1 MSIESN
7 SKGELYQ
14 YFLAEAP
21 ELLQLIEE
29 TLFSLIEE
37 KTVEKVHTLMRSA
50 HTLKGSAASVE
61 EETIKTIA
69 HHLEDVFEALYANE
83 LEIDTELSTL
93 LLEGY
98 ECLREP
104 LSATIADFSY
114 DENAILQQTA
124 DVFAQLQH
132 KLGDFFGREAALPTS
147 EELGFDVVGSI
158 FSDSIIQ
165 DLQLLEEVI
174 SSQNT
179 EEIEEI
185 LRSQSEFFADLGT
198 SYDLPGLTQIAQ
210 TAIAA
215 IEQNPEQSIEIAIA
229 ALDNFHQARAAILE
243 GDRDRG
249 GEVSEDLQKWLA
261 TPTIDLETEIFD
273 ESFFSE
279 SVDDDCEMTIAFT
292 SDIPD
297 DSIFVDIPAQEE
309 VVPLEKSEIFAEI
322 VPLEVETDPIQL
334 DRDSVPSRSPI
345 EEILQSIVVLSVPV
359 PTVDRAE
366 ESNSSKEASKV
377 LPSIKVAIEQLDRLN
392 HTVGELFTKENQ
404 QHLYQERLQLLV
416 RETVREF
423 RHCQQ
428 EIFRLGEWSE
438 QQKRNYKRYS
448 RKQRYGKMTPG
459 ANSAR
464 TDTPYRFAA
473 AETNSLATIGFDKI
487 SPILKHRQN
496 TVTQF
501 DALEMDVYSDLDL
514 RLQTIT
520 ENMTSLGDK
529 LEAIANTIQQSYLD
543 TSKGKQLVQRAQN
556 ELLQARMQPLS
567 TVLNRFP
574 RHLQQ
579 MVASHQKPAKLKII
593 GGEVNVDKAIAD
605 KLYEPLLHLIRN
617 AYDHGIE
624 TPEVRLQ
631 QDKIEVGKITIK
643 AYNRGNRTIIEI
655 QDDGKGIDLEKVLTK
670 AIEKNFIEP
679 SQLNTIS
686 DSEITEFLFQ
696 PGFSTASEVTDLSG
710 RGVGLNV
717 VKSQIKALDGD
728 ITIRSQ
734 EGLGTTF
741 VLQLPL
747 NLTTARLLLC
757 ESEGIVYGVL
767 STEIKRIIIPTAEQ
781 IVHQPSLIGNSSQ
794 SFWRVRQQDNTE
806 LIRICPMSEVV
817 NYSYPIFPRQNSLL
831 DTLVA
836 QKDKTPNKSLL
847 LVETEGKQLCLE
859 VERVLF
865 EQELIIKSLNSLV
878 ILPSYIQGYSVLSD
892 GNLAL
897 VINPVELVA
906 QSYNR
911 SSVEHQQT
919 TFELSQSN
927 LTEIAIASNTKA
939 ISFQQ
944 LRVLVVEDSIVQRQ
958 SIVKILESDYEVIQA
973 AHGQEAIAQLEQNP
987 DFSLIISDIEMPVM
1001 NGFEFLSY
1009 CQNNTRFSHIPIMMI
1024 TTRSGTKHRQLA
1036 FSLGAKSYMTKPA
1049 NDSEL
1054 LQVVAELIPH

>member
-1 MSIESN
+1 MSIESD

-69 HHLEDVFEALYANE
+69 HHLEDVFEALYPDE
-83 LEIDTELSTL
+83 LEMDTELSSL

-104 LSATIADFSY
+104 LSATIAQRLGSAEIADFAY

-124 DVFAQLQH
+124 EVFARLQH

-158 FSDSIIQ
+158 FADSIIQ
-165 DLQLLEEVI
+165 DLQLLEEAI
-174 SSQNT
+174 NSQNI
-179 EEIEEI
+179 EEIEEV
-185 LRSQSEFFADLGT
+185 LRSQAEFFADLGT
-198 SYDLPGLTQIAQ
+198 SYELPGLTQIAQ
-210 TAIAA
+210 TTVTAIK
-215 IEQNPEQSIEIAIA
+215 QNPEQTIEIAVA
-229 ALDNFHQARAAILE
+229 ALDNFYQARADILE
-243 GDRDRG
+243 GNRDRG
-249 GEVSEDLQKWLA
+249 GEVSEYLQKWLT
-261 TPTIDLETEIFD
+261 TPTINLEAEIFD
-273 ESFFSE
+273 ESFFFE
-279 SVDDDCEMTIAFT
+279 SVDDDSEMTMAFT
-292 SDIPD
+292 ADIMAVSP
-297 DSIFVDIPAQEE
+297 
-309 VVPLEKSEIFAEI
+309 FAEI
-322 VPLEVETDPIQL
+322 ADQLSTEEAILPEIEEPEILAEIALEAQIEPIKPVVLPQVPPQ
-334 DRDSVPSRSPI
+334 SPI
-345 EEILQSIVVLSVPV
+345 EEILQSIAVLSVPV
-359 PTVDRAE
+359 SSVDASE
-366 ESNSSKEASKV
+366 ELNITSTPSKEASKV

-392 HTVGELFTKENQ
+392 HTVGELFIKENQ
-404 QHLYQERLQLLV
+404 QTLHQERLQLLIQ
-416 RETVREF
+416 ETVREF

-428 EIFRLGEWSE
+428 EVFRLGDWSE
-438 QQKRNYKRYS
+438 QQKRYKR
-448 RKQRYGKMTPG
+448 KG
-459 ANSAR
+459 ANSR
-464 TDTPYRFAA
+464 TPRRFAA
-473 AETNSLATIGFDKI
+473 AEINSLATV
-487 SPILKHRQN
+487 SSLVKHRQPI
-496 TVTQF
+496 TQF

-520 ENMTSLGDK
+520 ENISLLGDK
-529 LEAIANTIQQSYLD
+529 LEAIAVSVQQTYLH
-543 TSKGKQLVQRAQN
+543 TSKGKQLIERAQN

-593 GGEVNVDKAIAD
+593 GAEVNIDKAIAE

-617 AYDHGIE
+617 AYDHGLE
-624 TPEVRLQ
+624 TPEVRRE
-631 QDKIEVGKITIK
+631 QDKPEVGKILIK

-655 QDDGKGIDLEKVLTK
+655 QDDGQGIDLEKVLTK
-670 AIEKNFIEP
+670 ALEKNFIEP
-679 SQLNTIS
+679 SQLDSIA
-686 DSEITEFLFQ
+686 DSEITDFLFQ

-717 VKSQIKALDGD
+717 VKSQIKALDGN

-741 VLQLPL
+741 ILQLPL

-757 ESEGIVYGVL
+757 ESQGIVYGLL

-781 IVHQPSLIGNSSQ
+781 ILQQPSLIGDSSE
-794 SFWRVRQQDNTE
+794 FWRYQQGDKTE
-806 LIRICPMSEVV
+806 LIPISPMSSVV
-817 NYSYPIFPRQNSLL
+817 DYSYPIFSRQNSLL
-831 DTLVA
+831 DTSIA
-836 QKDKTPNKSLL
+836 KKNKTPHKSLL
-847 LVETEGKQLCLE
+847 LVEAEGKQLCLQ

-878 ILPSYIQGYSVLSD
+878 LLPNYIQGYSVLSD

-906 QSYNR
+906 QTYDK
-911 SSVEHQQT
+911 SSLEREQSIL
-919 TFELSQSN
+919 ELSQSS
-927 LTEIAIASNTKA
+927 LTEMAIATNTKA

-944 LRVLVVEDSIVQRQ
+944 PSILVVEDSIVQRQ
-958 SIVKILESDYEVIQA
+958 SIVRILEKGGYQVIQA
-973 AHGQEAIAQLEQNP
+973 AHGQEAIAHLAQNSP
-987 DFSLIISDIEMPVM
+987 IGLIISDIEMPVM

-1009 CQNNTRFSHIPIMMI
+1009 CQNHTLFSQIPIMMI
-1024 TTRSGTKHRQLA
+1024 TTRSGPKHRQLA
-1036 FSLGAKSYMTKPA
+1036 LSLGAKSYMTKPA
-1049 NDSEL
+1049 SDREL
-1054 LQVVAELIPH
+1054 LQAVAQLVER

>member
-1 MSIESN
+1 MSIESD

-69 HHLEDVFEALYANE
+69 HHLEDVFEALYPNE
-83 LEIDTELSTL
+83 LEMDTELSSL

-104 LSATIADFSY
+104 LSATIADFAY

-124 DVFAQLQH
+124 EIFARLQH

-165 DLQLLEEVI
+165 DLQLLEEAI
-174 SSQNT
+174 SSQN
-179 EEIEEI
+179 IEEI
-185 LRSQSEFFADLGT
+185 AEVLRSQAEFFADLGT
-198 SYDLPGLTQIAQ
+198 SYELPGLTQIAQ
-210 TAIAA
+210 TTVTA
-215 IEQNPEQSIEIAIA
+215 IEQNPEQTIEIAVA
-229 ALDNFHQARAAILE
+229 ALDNFHQARADILE
-243 GDRDRG
+243 GDRVRG
-249 GEVSEDLQKWLA
+249 GEVSEYLQKWLA
-261 TPTIDLETEIFD
+261 TPTINLEAEIFD
-273 ESFFSE
+273 ESFFVE
-279 SVDDDCEMTIAFT
+279 FDDDSEMTMAFSSEMIVSPQIEMT
-292 SDIPD
+292 
-297 DSIFVDIPAQEE
+297 AQSSTEE
-309 VVPLEKSEIFAEI
+309 AILPEIEEPEIFAEI
-322 VPLEVETDPIQL
+322 ALEAQTEPIQL
-334 DRDSVPSRSPI
+334 NVLSQPPYSPI
-345 EEILQSIVVLSVPV
+345 EEILQSIAVLSVPV
-359 PTVDRAE
+359 SAVDSASEDLNITPT
-366 ESNSSKEASKV
+366 SSKEASKV

-392 HTVGELFTKENQ
+392 HTVGELFIKENQ
-404 QHLYQERLQLLV
+404 QNLHQERLQLLIQ
-416 RETVREF
+416 ETVREF

-428 EIFRLGEWSE
+428 EVFRLGDWSE
-438 QQKRNYKRYS
+438 QQRYKRKKPNS
-448 RKQRYGKMTPG
+448 RTSR
-459 ANSAR
+459 
-464 TDTPYRFAA
+464 RFAA
-473 AETNSLATIGFDKI
+473 AEINSLATVT
-487 SPILKHRQN
+487 SLVKHRQPS
-496 TVTQF
+496 TTQF

-520 ENMTSLGDK
+520 ENISLLGDK
-529 LEAIANTIQQSYLD
+529 LEAIALSVQQTYLH
-543 TSKGKQLVQRAQN
+543 TSKGKQLIERAQN

-593 GGEVNVDKAIAD
+593 GAEVNVDKAIAE

-617 AYDHGIE
+617 AYDHGLE
-624 TPEVRLQ
+624 TPEVRRQ
-631 QDKIEVGKITIK
+631 QDKTEVGKILIK

-670 AIEKNFIEP
+670 ALEKNFIEP
-679 SQLNTIS
+679 SQLDSIA
-686 DSEITEFLFQ
+686 DSEITDFLFQ

-717 VKSQIKALDGD
+717 VQSQIKALDGN

-757 ESEGIVYGVL
+757 ESQGIVYGLL

-781 IVHQPSLIGNSSQ
+781 ILQQPTLIGDSSEA
-794 SFWRVRQQDNTE
+794 FWRYQQGDKTE
-806 LIRICPMSEVV
+806 LIPISQMSSVV
-817 NYSYPIFPRQNSLL
+817 NYSYPIFSRQNSLL
-831 DTLVA
+831 DTSIA
-836 QKDKTPNKSLL
+836 KKNKTHKTLL
-847 LVETEGKQLCLE
+847 LVEAEGKQLCLQ

-878 ILPSYIQGYSVLSD
+878 LLPNYIQGYSVLSD

-906 QSYNR
+906 QTYDK
-911 SSVEHQQT
+911 SSLEREQSIP
-919 TFELSQSN
+919 FELSQSS
-927 LTEIAIASNTKA
+927 LTEMAIATNTKA

-944 LRVLVVEDSIVQRQ
+944 PSILVVEDSIVQRQ
-958 SIVKILESDYEVIQA
+958 SIIRILEKGGYQVIQA
-973 AHGQEAIAQLEQNP
+973 AHGQEAIANLERDSQI
-987 DFSLIISDIEMPVM
+987 DLIISDLEMPVM

-1009 CQNNTRFSHIPIMMI
+1009 CQNHTLFSQIPIMMI
-1024 TTRSGTKHRQLA
+1024 TTRSGAKHRQLA
-1036 FSLGAKSYMTKPA
+1036 LSLGAKSYMTKPA
-1049 NDSEL
+1049 SDREL
-1054 LQVVAELIPH
+1054 LQAVAQLVER

>member
-1 MSIESN
+1 MSIESD

-69 HHLEDVFEALYANE
+69 HHLEDVFEALYPNE
-83 LEIDTELSTL
+83 LEMDTELSSL

-104 LSATIADFSY
+104 LSATIADFAY

-124 DVFAQLQH
+124 EIFARLQH

-165 DLQLLEEVI
+165 DLQLLEEAI
-174 SSQNT
+174 NSQNI
-179 EEIEEI
+179 EEIEEV
-185 LRSQSEFFADLGT
+185 LRSQAEFFADLGT
-198 SYDLPGLTQIAQ
+198 SYELPGLTQIAQ
-210 TAIAA
+210 TTVTA
-215 IEQNPEQSIEIAIA
+215 IEQNPEQTIEIAVA
-229 ALDNFHQARAAILE
+229 ALDNFHQARADILE

-249 GEVSEDLQKWLA
+249 GEVSEYLQKWLT
-261 TPTIDLETEIFD
+261 TPTIDLEAEIFD
-273 ESFFSE
+273 ESFFVE
-279 SVDDDCEMTIAFT
+279 SVDESSEMTMAFAA
-292 SDIPD
+292 DIIVSPQ
-297 DSIFVDIPAQEE
+297 VEMTAQSSTEE
-309 VVPLEKSEIFAEI
+309 AILPEIEEPEIFAEI
-322 VPLEVETDPIQL
+322 ALEEQTEPIKLDVLSQVPPQ
-334 DRDSVPSRSPI
+334 SPI
-345 EEILQSIVVLSVPV
+345 EEILQSIAVLSVPV
-359 PTVDRAE
+359 SAVDSASE
-366 ESNSSKEASKV
+366 DLENITSTPSKEASKV

-392 HTVGELFTKENQ
+392 HTVGELFIKENQ
-404 QHLYQERLQLLV
+404 QNLHQERLQLLIQ
-416 RETVREF
+416 ETVREF
-423 RHCQQ
+423 RYCQQ
-428 EIFRLGEWSE
+428 EVFRLADWSE
-438 QQKRNYKRYS
+438 QQKRYKR
-448 RKQRYGKMTPG
+448 KG
-459 ANSAR
+459 ANSR
-464 TDTPYRFAA
+464 TPRRFAA
-473 AETNSLATIGFDKI
+473 AEINSLATV
-487 SPILKHRQN
+487 SSLVKHRQP
-496 TVTQF
+496 TTQF

-514 RLQTIT
+514 KLQTIT
-520 ENMTSLGDK
+520 ENISLLGDK
-529 LEAIANTIQQSYLD
+529 LEAIALSVQQTYLH
-543 TSKGKQLVQRAQN
+543 TSKGKQLVERAQN

-593 GGEVNVDKAIAD
+593 GAEVNIDKAIAE

-617 AYDHGIE
+617 AYDHGLE
-624 TPEVRLQ
+624 TPEVRRQ
-631 QDKIEVGKITIK
+631 QDKTEVGKILIK

-679 SQLNTIS
+679 SQLDSIA
-686 DSEITEFLFQ
+686 DSEITDFLFQ

-717 VKSQIKALDGD
+717 VKSQIKALDGN

-757 ESEGIVYGVL
+757 ESQGIVYGLL

-781 IVHQPSLIGNSSQ
+781 ILQQPSLIGDSSEA
-794 SFWRVRQQDNTE
+794 FWRYQQGDKTE
-806 LIRICPMSEVV
+806 LIPICPMSSVV
-817 NYSYPIFPRQNSLL
+817 DYSYPIFSRQNSLL
-831 DTLVA
+831 DTSIA
-836 QKDKTPNKSLL
+836 KKSKTPHKSLL
-847 LVETEGKQLCLE
+847 LVEAEGKQLCLQ

-878 ILPSYIQGYSVLSD
+878 LLPDYIQGYSVLSD

-897 VINPVELVA
+897 VINPIELVA
-906 QSYNR
+906 QTYNK
-911 SSVEHQQT
+911 SSLEREQSIP
-919 TFELSQSN
+919 FELSQSS
-927 LTEIAIASNTKA
+927 LTEMAIATNTKA

-944 LRVLVVEDSIVQRQ
+944 PSILVVEDSIVQRQ
-958 SIVKILESDYEVIQA
+958 SIVRILEKGGYQVIQA
-973 AHGQEAIAQLEQNP
+973 AHGQEAIAHLAQNSP
-987 DFSLIISDIEMPVM
+987 IGLIISDIEMPVM

-1009 CQNNTRFSHIPIMMI
+1009 CQNHTLFSQIPIMMI
-1024 TTRSGTKHRQLA
+1024 TTRSGPKHRQLA
-1036 FSLGAKSYMTKPA
+1036 LSLGAKSYMTKPA
-1049 NDSEL
+1049 SDREL
-1054 LQVVAELIPH
+1054 LQAVAQLVER